1 MGWLGGITDP
11 MDLTLSKLRE
21 LVMDR
26 EAWRAAVHGVT
37 KRRTRLKRQGCRA
50 SRVLHRTSPG
60 AALPAMRTE
69 WGCRHNACGDC
80 RARLRSAVNPGQGRL
95 SCGLQTD
102 PGPLA
107 EAPPRPLSSPLQD
120 GIRWGGGYLLGLK
133 GEPSGGQDGPTVC
146 EGGRG

>member
-1 MGWLGGITDP
+1 MAWLGGITDP
-11 MDLTLSKLRE
+11 MDLSLSKLRE

-60 AALPAMRTE
+60 AASPAMRTE
-69 WGCRHNACGDC
+69 WGCRPDAFGDC
-80 RARLRSAVNPGQGRL
+80 RSAVNPGRGRL
-95 SCGLQTD
+95 SRGLQTD

-107 EAPPRPLSSPLQD
+107 EAPPPPLSSPRQD

-133 GEPSGGQDGPTVC
+133 GEPSGGQDGPAVC
-146 EGGRG
+146 KGGRG